1 MKLST
6 REANGYFAKP
16 DKDKTGLLIFGS
28 DAMRVALKRKQ
39 ALAALLGPGAE
50 DEMRLTRLDGA
61 SLRKDPAS
69 LLDAVR
75 AVGFFPG
82 IRAVLVEDANEHTA
96 PAIASA
102 LDDWQ
107 PGDAQI
113 FVTAG
118 QLKAASKLRK
128 LFEAHPNA
136 YATGIY
142 DAPPD
147 RAEIER
153 SLAGAGLTN
162 LTGDC
167 LTALTGLAH
176 ELGPGDFSQTLER
189 LALYK
194 LNDATPV
201 GLDDIEACA
210 PASTEAGLDDFLGVV
225 AESRSGEIGPL
236 LRRLQAQGTDAV
248 GLCIAAT
255 RYFRTLYAVASDPGG
270 AASGVSRLRPPVF
283 GPRRDRIV
291 RQAQHWGAQNL
302 QKALT
307 VLTDTDLQL
316 RSAGR
321 SAPAM
326 ALVERTLIRLTMMTR
341 ASAAKRTR
349 GR

>member
-1 MKLST
+1 MKLSA
-6 REANGYFAKP
+6 REANGYFANP
-16 DKDKTGLLIFGS
+16 DKGKTGLLIFGA

-61 SLRKDPAS
+61 GLRKDPAS

-107 PGDAQI
+107 AGDAQI

-128 LFEAHPNA
+128 LFETHPNA
-136 YATGIY
+136 YAAGLY
-142 DAPPD
+142 DDPPS
-147 RAEIER
+147 RADIEQE
-153 SLAGAGLTN
+153 LARAGLTN
-162 LTGDC
+162 LSGDC
-167 LTALTGLAH
+167 LTALTGLAND
-176 ELGPGDFSQTLER
+176 LGPGDFSQTLEK

-194 LNDATPV
+194 LGDATPV
-201 GLDDIEACA
+201 SLDDIEACA
-210 PASTEAGLDDFLGVV
+210 PRSTEAGLDDILVVV
-225 AESRSGEIGPL
+225 ADSRSGEIGPL
-236 LRRLQAQGTDAV
+236 LRRLHAQGTEAV

-270 AASGVSRLRPPVF
+270 AAAGAGRLRPPVF

-291 RQAQHWGAQNL
+291 RQAQQWGAHNL

-326 ALVERTLIRLTMMTR
+326 ALVERALIRLTMMAR
-341 ASAAKRTR
+341 DGAAKGTR